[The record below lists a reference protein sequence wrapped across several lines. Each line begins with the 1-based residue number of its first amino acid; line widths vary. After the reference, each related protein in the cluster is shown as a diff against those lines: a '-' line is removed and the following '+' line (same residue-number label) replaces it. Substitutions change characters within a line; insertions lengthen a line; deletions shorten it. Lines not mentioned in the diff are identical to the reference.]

1 MDYYP
6 RIKAQQ
12 LARQQQADRVELLKN
27 IVTVVAILP
36 VLWLI
41 TVMFLCI

>member
-1 MDYYP
+1 MDYYTKK
-6 RIKAQQ
+6 RNARLAEIKRAERME
-12 LARQQQADRVELLKN
+12 LAKTVL
-27 IVTVVAILP
+27 TVVATLP